1 MPQVLE
7 EGKSRT
13 TREGSDVAILAFGR
27 MVQEAEGA
35 ADILAKEGVSVRVV
49 DMRWIKPFDEEAVR
63 KAALE
68 CKLVC
73 TAEEGA
79 IEGGIGEGI
88 LEALAANPP
97 AQVPPCSRLAF
108 LTNSLSRARCLSC
121 TICSASIRAA
131 WLLAFARNTRSCRRG
146 EENCAAGCAA
156 T

>member
-1 MPQVLE
+1 M
-7 EGKSRT
+7 
-13 TREGSDVAILAFGR
+13 AILAFGR

-97 AQVPPCSRLAF
+97 AQVPPV
-108 LTNSLSRARCLSC
+108 LTFGIPDEFVEQGKVPQLHHMLGIDSCGMAAR
-121 TICSASIRAA
+121 IREKYVE
-131 WLLAFARNTRSCRRG
+131 L
-146 EENCAAGCAA
+146 
-156 T
+156 